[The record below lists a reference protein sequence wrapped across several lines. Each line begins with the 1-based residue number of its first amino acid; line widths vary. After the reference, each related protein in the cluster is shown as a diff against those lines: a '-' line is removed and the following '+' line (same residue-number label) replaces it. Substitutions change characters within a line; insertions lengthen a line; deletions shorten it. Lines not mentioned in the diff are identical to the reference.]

1 MKISKEELHAKK
13 RIYFAKIVSD
23 LLAKSMNMQGHH
35 FWICLKD
42 GKLDVFALGSF
53 PAGFVPVFDLT
64 KYQSHS
70 AGVLGEVR
78 RLLSIITNK
87 IEGGEL

>member
-1 MKISKEELHAKK
+1 MTISKNDSLAHKRAYYAAIITELM
-13 RIYFAKIVSD
+13 D
-23 LLAKSMNMQGHH
+23 KSMNMQGHH